1 MRLTVLAGVASGRM
15 RVRSYRTV
23 KEVEG
28 VLMMLCNALS
38 LWTSIKF
45 RGRDPSEC
53 QVFRDDRDRKAFYR
67 SNTDLW

>member
-38 LWTSIKF
+38 LWTSII
-45 RGRDPSEC
+45 SEC
-53 QVFRDDRDRKAFYR
+53 QVFRDDRKAFYG